1 MYVKVGQ
8 NSFYINGRRS
18 ENLLGQLLRNLADEF
33 VMVLQNRY
41 TGILK
46 ILIFRQVSSHEMIKT
61 LIFRDFGLR
70 RATSQKTNI
79 NYACVGP

>member
-33 VMVLQNRY
+33 IMVLQDRY
-41 TGILK
+41 AGILK
-46 ILIFRQVSSHEMIKT
+46 ILIFRQVSSHRMIKI

-70 RATSQKTNI
+70 RATSQKINI
-79 NYACVGP
+79 NNACVGP

>member
-8 NSFYINGRRS
+8 NYFYINGRRS

-41 TGILK
+41 AGILK
-46 ILIFRQVSSHEMIKT
+46 ILIFRQVSSHGMIKT

-70 RATSQKTNI
+70 RATIQKINTN
-79 NYACVGP
+79 NVCVRP